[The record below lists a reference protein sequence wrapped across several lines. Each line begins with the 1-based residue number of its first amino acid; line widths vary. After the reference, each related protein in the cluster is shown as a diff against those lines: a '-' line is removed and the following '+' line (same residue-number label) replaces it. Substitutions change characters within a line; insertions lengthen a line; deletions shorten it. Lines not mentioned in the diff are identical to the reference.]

1 MKRKANGINMVL
13 LMVIIIGGTL
23 GAFCIGHAITNGELD
38 GENHPYVGA
47 VNNGVTMCSGAL
59 ISPTVFVTAAH
70 CFSYPGEMVWV
81 TFDPETDGPGP
92 IKETMYGGTWYPHPD
107 FCLGCAPGLPG
118 FDTHDV
124 AVVVLDDPV
133 ILDRYAELPDEGL
146 ADTLPMRT
154 EITLVGYGVQYF
166 AIGGGPPIPVA
177 LYDRYFASCELIAS
191 KHKHSDEFV
200 KLTQNP
206 SNDKGG
212 DCYGDSGGPNLLG
225 DTDTIIAITSYGA
238 NPMCVG
244 IGYSNRIDTAY
255 ALEFIQSFVQ
265 D

>member
-1 MKRKANGINMVL
+1 L
-13 LMVIIIGGTL
+13 
-23 GAFCIGHAITNGELD
+23 
-38 GENHPYVGA
+38 
-47 VNNGVTMCSGAL
+47 
-59 ISPTVFVTAAH
+59 
-70 CFSYPGEMVWV
+70 
-81 TFDPETDGPGP
+81 
-92 IKETMYGGTWYPHPD
+92 
-107 FCLGCAPGLPG
+107 
-118 FDTHDV
+118 DTHDV

-133 ILDRYAELPDEGL
+133 DLDRYAELPDEGL

-191 KHKHSDEFV
+191 HHKHSDEFV
-200 KLTQNP
+200 KLAQNP

-212 DCYGDSGGPNLLG
+212 DCYGDSGGPNLLS